1 MILMAL
7 ERGRAIG
14 EPVSCRLSHMGAEEK
29 TMRYSRIST
38 YDLTKGT
45 FPELTGIAEKGILPT
60 FVKEPGFVNYGLV
73 DAGNHKVVS
82 ISIWE
87 TREEA
92 LKSAEMAA
100 TWVKQNI
107 ADRVH
112 LVTTYIGDLA
122 LFRGVPVT
130 A

>member
-1 MILMAL
+1 
-7 ERGRAIG
+7 
-14 EPVSCRLSHMGAEEK
+14 
-29 TMRYSRIST
+29 MRFTRIST

-45 FPELTGIAEKGILPT
+45 FPELTSIAETGILPA

-73 DAGNHKVVS
+73 DVGNHKVIS
-82 ISIWE
+82 LSIWE

-92 LKSAEMAA
+92 LKSADMAA
-100 TWVKQNI
+100 TWVRQNI

-112 LVTTYIGDLA
+112 LVSTYIGDLA
-122 LFRGVPVT
+122 LFRGMPVT

>member
-1 MILMAL
+1 
-7 ERGRAIG
+7 
-14 EPVSCRLSHMGAEEK
+14 
-29 TMRYSRIST
+29 MRFTRIST

-45 FPELTGIAEKGILPT
+45 FPELTSIAEKGILPT
-60 FVKEPGFVNYGLV
+60 FAKEPGFVNYGLV
-73 DAGNHKVVS
+73 DAGNHKVLS

-87 TREEA
+87 TRDEA
-92 LKSAEMAA
+92 LKSADMAA
-100 TWVKQNI
+100 AWVKQNI